1 MLLYSTR
8 TAVFKNEGKGV
19 LLCKITLPKGADD
32 GELSARISHFYKGI
46 YDVTC
51 SFADRYAK
59 GILPD
64 GRLRVLTVRCEE
76 SAKKNRLII
85 KRTYALSGSRGAAC
99 VRTFVDKFKIKC
111 DKTKKSSLT
120 EQK

>member
-32 GELSARISHFYKGI
+32 GELSARIR
-46 YDVTC
+46 T
-51 SFADRYAK
+51 
-59 GILPD
+59 
-64 GRLRVLTVRCEE
+64 GRSMNRSSLSVSSSPIGSIFTLVRCEE